1 MVKKVIIEILLVPES
16 LNKQSDEIED
26 EILKEFR
33 EGFLVIPWSYEIEKV
48 SVVET

>member
-16 LNKQSDEIED
+16 LDKESDEIEG

-33 EGFLVIPWSYEIEKV
+33 EGFLMIPWSYEIEKI